1 MTSKMKLWCFG
12 AAVSVALFCARPMS
26 GADPTVKVTPLS
38 ARPGDT
44 FNLVV
49 TVDGCPPA
57 NAAAKF
63 DASSVVFPGSDIT
76 LSKGTFND
84 CSASYSAVVAAKP
97 MNREIPFP
105 VLSQGKTLGNF
116 TFRIVDIPPGPIP
129 PGLNPQVD
137 VLWDVMSEST
147 CSDQFGVRLARY
159 YYCIDVMLG
168 NNSGYPLIIAS
179 VGFLRKD
186 GIAEYRESTSSYLST
201 RAMVQR
207 EQVISGRNITLRVL
221 QGAGVII
228 AGFVPFSGNAGRR
241 GRIGIWSTLVGGT
254 LATVWDGLVPD
265 RTVRQAGN
273 LDDAALRDGK
283 LIPNNSPVRF
293 TIFVEREAIKPI
305 LLRTPAQL
313 QADLLNAKSMAA
325 SLKEREPG
333 KAKEWEQVAKEL
345 QEEAGQRN
353 ESTSKLK
360 GKGANRLLGRRKAP
374 LEDDLLSVRRALGSL
389 IIVGDQI
396 EYLQRVQV
404 DASAVVPGLQPPQVQ
419 TSDGTAVPNGS
430 VDIVLHGQSLAKATV
445 TALKCTPTF
454 TPAPDTSG
462 TSFTLKAFT
471 LTDCSE
477 TAIPLV
483 IDNGA
488 GAVVY
493 NLPVAQ
499 KAVLD
504 NPTAPVTISA
514 TKVVLNLS
522 GKFLTGATVQSVVL
536 TFTDSTTVTL
546 AAAAIQTSGATP
558 TGLKVTLTLPA
569 PYDTGCTAAAI
580 VKCKAAVT
588 VQTGG
593 GGTSGAA
600 SFTLQ
605 K

>member
-1 MTSKMKLWCFG
+1 
-12 AAVSVALFCARPMS
+12 
-26 GADPTVKVTPLS
+26 
-38 ARPGDT
+38 
-44 FNLVV
+44 
-49 TVDGCPPA
+49 
-57 NAAAKF
+57 
-63 DASSVVFPGSDIT
+63 
-76 LSKGTFND
+76 
-84 CSASYSAVVAAKP
+84 
-97 MNREIPFP
+97 
-105 VLSQGKTLGNF
+105 
-116 TFRIVDIPPGPIP
+116 
-129 PGLNPQVD
+129 
-137 VLWDVMSEST
+137 
-147 CSDQFGVRLARY
+147 
-159 YYCIDVMLG
+159 
-168 NNSGYPLIIAS
+168 
-179 VGFLRKD
+179 
-186 GIAEYRESTSSYLST
+186 
-201 RAMVQR
+201 
-207 EQVISGRNITLRVL
+207 
-221 QGAGVII
+221 
-228 AGFVPFSGNAGRR
+228 
-241 GRIGIWSTLVGGT
+241 
-254 LATVWDGLVPD
+254 
-265 RTVRQAGN
+265 
-273 LDDAALRDGK
+273 
-283 LIPNNSPVRF
+283 
-293 TIFVEREAIKPI
+293 
-305 LLRTPAQL
+305 
-313 QADLLNAKSMAA
+313 MAA